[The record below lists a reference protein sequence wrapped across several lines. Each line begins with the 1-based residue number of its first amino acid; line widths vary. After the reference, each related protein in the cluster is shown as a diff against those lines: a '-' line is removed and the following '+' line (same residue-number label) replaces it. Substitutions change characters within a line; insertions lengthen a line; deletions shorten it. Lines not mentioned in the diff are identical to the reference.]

1 MEERI
6 EPIYLIHYL
15 HGKNISSVT
24 IDNDIYTTEK
34 YSIVLEGEEYA
45 TSIEISFIEI
55 SFEKYR
61 FRSIFLYE
69 AMHISIDENTITFF
83 IRSSCGIGP
92 SSKIVLTL

>member
-45 TSIEISFIEI
+45 TSIEIF
-55 SFEKYR
+55 FEEYPYYR
-61 FRSIFLYE
+61 IHLYE
-69 AMHISIDENTITFF
+69 AISISIDENTITFF